1 MDKGLLSSS
10 LIWNQLKI
18 FIFVFLHVKKE
29 PISPNISN
37 NFNPGIPASIFC

>member
-18 FIFVFLHVKKE
+18 FIFLHVRKE

-37 NFNPGIPASIFC
+37 NFNPGIPASVFC